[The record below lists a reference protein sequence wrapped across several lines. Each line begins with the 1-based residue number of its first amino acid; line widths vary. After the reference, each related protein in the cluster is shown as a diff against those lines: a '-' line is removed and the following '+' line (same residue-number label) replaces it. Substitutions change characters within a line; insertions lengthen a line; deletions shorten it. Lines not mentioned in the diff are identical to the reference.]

1 MFKEYILNIL
11 NMSLVDKSYL
21 SQIISPF
28 IVILTMLVSVLI
40 YIGQKNK
47 DRKESAVRIGDDLE
61 RLSEYMAYIH
71 MVIQLEDP
79 KLYDEL
85 SKMDT
90 FKLKQF
96 TYEEMLQVY
105 PADIIKKI
113 NRICRP
119 TQFFEKNHKSYIKLE
134 VLKMARDRFYY
145 LFNTP
150 FDEIKVDDVH
160 DVLYHE
166 FYRTVLSTMNRWTTF
181 CISMTEG
188 IALENLLFK
197 CMGKNF
203 IEFFTVTYGFIANLN
218 VNTNAVTKKNEIYCE
233 NI

>member
-1 MFKEYILNIL
+1 MFKEYILNII

-40 YIGQKNK
+40 YIGRKNK

-96 TYEEMLQVY
+96 TYEEMLQV
-105 PADIIKKI
+105 
-113 NRICRP
+113 
-119 TQFFEKNHKSYIKLE
+119 
-134 VLKMARDRFYY
+134 
-145 LFNTP
+145 
-150 FDEIKVDDVH
+150 
-160 DVLYHE
+160 
-166 FYRTVLSTMNRWTTF
+166 
-181 CISMTEG
+181 
-188 IALENLLFK
+188 
-197 CMGKNF
+197 
-203 IEFFTVTYGFIANLN
+203 
-218 VNTNAVTKKNEIYCE
+218 
-233 NI
+233 